1 MVNVSK
7 DIVNTSEVRASALPN
22 FLLLG
27 SAIFLD
33 VIGSSILLS
42 LLLSYLI
49 IGFFAAGWAMPLKSN
64 VYIYKK
70 LKRIFGKGYFEP
82 SLPVRFSSK
91 IGFSITLIALFLNIA
106 NSYSIIFI
114 VLCFIASSLNAF
126 TGYCIAC
133 KLYPRYRLFV
143 HYFSTSR
150 WGRN

>member
-7 DIVNTSEVRASALPN
+7 DIVNTSEVRASALLN

-27 SAIFLD
+27 TAIFLD
-33 VIGSSILLS
+33 VIDSSILFS

-49 IGFFAAGWAMPLKSN
+49 IGFLAAGWAMPLKSN

-91 IGFSITLIALFLNIA
+91 IGFAIT
-106 NSYSIIFI
+106 
-114 VLCFIASSLNAF
+114 
-126 TGYCIAC
+126 
-133 KLYPRYRLFV
+133 
-143 HYFSTSR
+143 
-150 WGRN
+150 